1 MTVWV
6 PCSGRRQKGD
16 LGDQAKYKE
25 FCQDVLKGEETEESR
40 NLQRELKLGLH

>member
-1 MTVWV
+1 MFRKKTEE
-6 PCSGRRQKGD
+6 D

-25 FCQDVLKGEETEESR
+25 FCQDVLKGEETEESK